1 MEINYLKILDIIL
14 NEIIPLTRINVEK
27 GNKIFGGAIINK
39 ENFSSFCIGLNNEIE
54 NPLFHAE
61 ISTINNFFK
70 YKNNINVKDCIFL
83 SSHEPCSLCLSAITW
98 AGFDNFYYF
107 FPYHDTKNKFNIPH
121 DLNILTQIFNIKD
134 GNYNKIN
141 NYWKSY
147 SILDEINKLPLEMKR
162 KFDIKIKNIYEFYKE
177 ISVKYQ
183 NTKKDNNIPLN

>member
-39 ENFSSFCIGLNNEIE
+39 KNFSSVCIGLNNEIE
-54 NPLFHAE
+54 NPLFHGE

-70 YKNNINVKDCIFL
+70 YKNNINLKDCIFL
-83 SSHEPCSLCLSAITW
+83 STHEPCSLCLSAITW
-98 AGFDNFYYF
+98 AGFDNFYFF
-107 FPYHDTKNKFNIPH
+107 FPYNDTKNKFNIPH

-134 GNYNKIN
+134 GKYNKIN

-162 KFDIKIKNIYEFYKE
+162 KFDIKIKNIYEFYNE
-177 ISVKYQ
+177 ISLKYQ